1 MSLKLKIGDSI
12 RWNIAYKQSDNISP
26 VNLTGYT
33 INVDAVNKANKSVL
47 FNIVSSAPT
56 SNQYIT
62 IDAVAGTF
70 IVVIKDTSSFVPG
83 VYNVDIEYVT
93 ADGFKTS
100 SKTFELRVVERLI
113 WVVK

>member
-12 RWNIAYKQSDNISP
+12 KWNIAYKQSDNVSP

-33 INVDAVNKANKSVL
+33 INVDAVNKANNSVL
-47 FNIVSSAPT
+47 FNIVSSVST

-62 IDAVAGTF
+62 IDAIAGTF
-70 IVVIKDTSSFVPG
+70 TVVIKNTSSFLPG

-93 ADGFKTS
+93 ADEFKTS
-100 SKTFELRVVERLI
+100 SKTFELRVVERL
-113 WVVK
+113 V

>member
-12 RWNIAYKQSDNISP
+12 RWNIAYKQSDKISP

-33 INVDAVNKANKSVL
+33 INVDAVNKAKNSVL
-47 FNIVSSAPT
+47 FNIVSSAST

-62 IDAVAGTF
+62 IDAIAGTF
-70 IVVIKDTSSFVPG
+70 IVIIKDTSSFVHG

-100 SKTFELRVVERLI
+100 SKTFELRVVERLV

>member
-33 INVDAVNKANKSVL
+33 IDVDAMNKANNSVL
-47 FNIVSSAPT
+47 FNISSAAPT
-56 SNQYIT
+56 TNQYI
-62 IDAVAGTF
+62 AVNPISGTF
-70 IVVIKDTSSFVPG
+70 TVIVKDTSSFVPG

-100 SKTFELRVVERLI
+100 SKTFELRVVERL
-113 WVVK
+113 V

>member
-1 MSLKLKIGDSI
+1 MSNILAPHKIGDSI
-12 RWNIAYKQSDNISP
+12 IWNIHYKQSDNITP

-62 IDAVAGTF
+62 INAIAGTF
-70 IVVIKDTSSFVPG
+70 TVVIKDTSSFVPG

-100 SKTFELRVVERLI
+100 SKSFELRVVERL
-113 WVVK
+113 V

>member
-1 MSLKLKIGDSI
+1 MSLKLKLGDSI

-33 INVDAVNKANKSVL
+33 INVDAVNKANNRVL
-47 FNIVSSAPT
+47 FNISSAAPT
-56 SNQYIT
+56 TNQYIT
-62 IDAVAGTF
+62 VNPISGTF
-70 IVVIKDTSSFVPG
+70 TVIIKDTSTFVHG

-100 SKTFELRVVERLI
+100 SKSFELRVVERL
-113 WVVK
+113 V

>member
-33 INVDAVNKANKSVL
+33 IDVDAVNKVNNSVL
-47 FNIVSSAPT
+47 FNISSSAPI

-62 IDAVAGTF
+62 IDAIAGTF
-70 IVVIKDTSSFVPG
+70 TVVIKDTSAFVPG

-100 SKTFELRVVERLI
+100 SKTFGLRVVERLL
-113 WVVK
+113 

>member
-1 MSLKLKIGDSI
+1 MSLKLKLGDSI

-33 INVDAVNKANKSVL
+33 INVDAVNKAKNSVL
-47 FNIVSSAPT
+47 FNISSATPT
-56 SNQYIT
+56 ANQYIT
-62 IDAVAGTF
+62 LNPISGTF
-70 IVVIKDTSSFVPG
+70 TVVVKDTSSFVPG

-100 SKTFELRVVERLI
+100 SKTFELRVVERL
-113 WVVK
+113 V

>member
-1 MSLKLKIGDSI
+1 MSLKLKLGDSI
-12 RWNIAYKQSDNISP
+12 RWNIAYKQSDNVSP

-33 INVDAVNKANKSVL
+33 INVDAVNKANNSVL

-56 SNQYIT
+56 ANQYIT
-62 IDAVAGTF
+62 LNPISGTF
-70 IVVIKDTSSFVPG
+70 TVIVKDTSSFVPG

-100 SKTFELRVVERLI
+100 SKSFELRVVERL
-113 WVVK
+113 V

>member
-33 INVDAVNKANKSVL
+33 INVDAVNKAKNSVL

-70 IVVIKDTSSFVPG
+70 IVIIKDTSSFVPG

-100 SKTFELRVVERLI
+100 SKSITLKIILN
-113 WVVK
+113 